1 MRKRRTD
8 WFKVTMVGIVGLVPA
23 MILTFIGLEV
33 AYYQTSETV
42 TFTVTDKETKVT
54 SDGENVSSKYIVFTE
69 NETFEN
75 TDLLFGGKFNSS
87 DIQGKLKRGET
98 YTADVYGWR
107 VPFFSM
113 YRNIVVIK

>member
-8 WFKVTMVGIVGLVPA
+8 WIEVTMVGIVVLVTA
-23 MILTFIGLEV
+23 TILTFIGLEV
-33 AYYQTSETV
+33 AYYQTAETV
-42 TFTVTDKETKVT
+42 TFTVTDKETIAT

-75 TDLLFGGKFNSS
+75 TDLFFGGKFNSS
-87 DIQGKLKRGET
+87 DIQGKLKKGKT
-98 YTADVYGWR
+98 YTAKVYGWR

>member
-8 WFKVTMVGIVGLVPA
+8 WFRVTMIGIVGLTTA
-23 MILTFIGLEV
+23 MILTFIGLEI
-33 AYYQTSETV
+33 AYYQTSDTV
-42 TFTVTDKETKVT
+42 TFTVADKETKVV
-54 SDGENVSSKYIVFTE
+54 SDGENVSSKYLVFTE

-87 DIQGKLKRGET
+87 DIQGKLKRGKT
-98 YTADVYGWR
+98 YTAEVYGWR

>member
-1 MRKRRTD
+1 
-8 WFKVTMVGIVGLVPA
+8 MVGTIVLVAA

-33 AYYQTSETV
+33 AYYQTAETV
-42 TFTVTDKETKVT
+42 KFTVTDKETTIT
-54 SDGENVSSKYIVFTE
+54 SHGENVSSKYIVFTE

-75 TDLLFGGKFNSS
+75 TDLLFEGKFNSS

-98 YTADVYGWR
+98 YTAKVYGWR

>member
-1 MRKRRTD
+1 MRKRRID
-8 WFKVTMVGIVGLVPA
+8 WFRVTMVGTFVLVA
-23 MILTFIGLEV
+23 AIILGGIGLEV
-33 AYYQTSETV
+33 AYYQTSDTV

-54 SDGENVSSKYIVFTE
+54 SDGEHVSSKYIVFTE

-98 YTADVYGWR
+98 YTAEVYGWR